1 MKKISHRYVRKT
13 AAGVVALSMLC
24 AAAIPSV
31 LAMPAGAASA
41 SGDLNGDGSVTAADV
56 AILQTSLL
64 GGTAL
69 TAEQYANADV
79 TGDGAVDGLDLTR
92 LRQMAAVVP
101 VSDAIAI
108 HLSDSGI
115 TVEGDTKGVT
125 AVSGKAV
132 TISASGN
139 YTVDGSITDGQILVN
154 IPDTTADS
162 DAVSLYLQ
170 DVTMTSSNGA
180 PCILGQSAK
189 KLKLTCS
196 GENTLTDTAAEA
208 NADTSGVIYGDCDIT
223 VTKNSTGTLNIT
235 SSMNTA
241 IRSKDDIKLNGG
253 AVVIN
258 TDVDDTSDA
267 DAIRANNTLEVDGAS
282 VSITSSADGLKSSK
296 EDVSI
301 LSGKVSIK
309 VGNDAVQAATALN
322 ISGGTVIASG
332 DRGFTLDENGT
343 LAITGGDVLATATDY
358 AFGMDSSGAAV
369 TVDTSGC
376 TQGVVQLDYAA
387 EWKKSNAVTL
397 KKGSDTVFEM
407 TPNKKYT
414 YVLASGAKLSGTDS
428 YTLYTGGT
436 QMNHS
441 GSDNGTFAMTG
452 TLTKFT
458 DVKELTGGSELPDD
472 DSVVTALVYSGSS
485 VTATNA
491 SGGVVSNPSN
501 LTISGANVTITA
513 SSEISVSGESTSG
526 QLAVNVDKT
535 AEPEGKV
542 VLNLEGLTLS
552 NSSAAP
558 IYVEAIGDEVQISAK
573 NGTTNT
579 ISDGTSHTD
588 TYVDS
593 DGNTNT
599 VNGAIFSRDD
609 LKLKGKGTLIVNGN
623 TEDGI
628 VCKNDLKIWNGNI
641 TVNAADDGIRGND
654 SVRIGDPDAADYS
667 SLSVT
672 VNTNNGS
679 SGGDGIKTN
688 SDEDGKG
695 YVTINGGTVNID
707 SYADGIQAE
716 QTFTMN
722 GGELNITTYQGSN
735 FTGSASGGNGGW
747 GGGMGGN
754 DGNSNKTDISAKG
767 IKAVGVYDEAGTTWQ
782 SGGDLIVNGGTIT
795 IDSSDD
801 SLHCGGDMQLLGGSM
816 TLATADD
823 GAHSDH
829 ALTIGSTGGDYD
841 APYVNIT
848 KSYEGI
854 EGVDITQ
861 NSGTVMVTS
870 SDDGYNA
877 AGGADS
883 SGNNNSGGWGQGS
896 WGGPGGGSS
905 SDGSQ
910 TMTFNGGYAYVN
922 AAGDGLDSNGNIYFN
937 GGYVFVSQTGG
948 GNGPLD
954 CGDSNNSITYSGGTV
969 IAAGSSD
976 MFETP
981 SSYSF
986 LSTTSVSAGQTITFT
1001 DASGN
1006 VLATFT
1012 LPNGSAEMVMCSQES
1027 SVTCYTGGTLSGT
1040 TYFASQDSTNR
1051 CGYGGTIS
1059 GGTAVSASSGGNSDP
1074 EAAEI
1079 TAVLSTGNLTL
1090 WHKTAISLKYAY
1102 FQVKNIPPHPNP
1114 SAPM

>member
-387 EWKKSNAVTL
+387 EWKKSNALTL

-1074 EAAEI
+1074 GGG
-1079 TAVLSTGNLTL
+1079 GNNRP
-1090 WHKTAISLKYAY
+1090 
-1102 FQVKNIPPHPNP
+1102 F
-1114 SAPM
+1114 

>member
-1 MKKISHRYVRKT
+1 MKTSKRRIARQT
-13 AAGVVALSMLC
+13 AAGLLTLSVLC
-24 AAAIPSV
+24 TAAIPGM
-31 LAMPAGAASA
+31 LALPAGAAAAA
-41 SGDLNGDGSVTAADV
+41 SGDLNGDGSVTGADV
-56 AILQTSLL
+56 AILQQYLL
-64 GGTAL
+64 QSASL
-69 TAEQYANADV
+69 TADQAASADV
-79 TGDGAVDGLDLTR
+79 VADGVLNGLDLAR
-92 LRQMAAVVP
+92 LRQMAQSTTP

-125 AVSGKAV
+125 AVSGKTV

-154 IPDTTADS
+154 VPDITADA

-170 DVTMTSSNGA
+170 DVTMTSSTGA

-189 KLKLTCS
+189 KLKLTCN
-196 GENTLTDTAAEA
+196 GTNTLTDTAAEA

-223 VTKNSTGTLNIT
+223 VTKNSTGSLNIT

-253 AVVIN
+253 TIVVN

-282 VSITSSADGLKSSK
+282 VTVTSSADGLKSSK

-301 LSGKVSIK
+301 LSGTVNIK
-309 VGNDAVQAATALN
+309 AGNDAVQAVTA
-322 ISGGTVIASG
+322 ISIADGTVTACG
-332 DRGFTLDENGT
+332 DRGFTLDENST
-343 LAITGGDVLATATDY
+343 LSITGGNVLATATDY
-358 AFGMDSSGAAV
+358 AFGMNASGTAV

-397 KKGSDTVFEM
+397 KNGSETVFDM
-407 TPNKKYT
+407 TPSKKYT
-414 YVLASGAKLSGTDS
+414 YVLASSPKLSASGS

-436 QMNHS
+436 QMTHD

-452 TLTKFT
+452 TPTKFT
-458 DVKELTGGSELPDD
+458 GVKELTGGSTLPDED
-472 DSVVTALVYSGSS
+472 DVVTSLVYSGSS

-491 SGGVVSNPSN
+491 SGSVVSNPSN
-501 LTISGANVTITA
+501 LTISGANVTVTA

-526 QLAVNVDKT
+526 QLAVHVDKT
-535 AEPEGKV
+535 AEPAGKV

-552 NSSAAP
+552 NSTAAP

-593 DGNTNT
+593 DGNTNP

-654 SVRIGDPDAADYS
+654 SVRIGDPDATDHS
-667 SLSVT
+667 TLSVT
-672 VNTNNGS
+672 VNTNNGT

-695 YVTINGGTVNID
+695 YITMSGGTVNID

-722 GGELNITTYQGSN
+722 GGDLNITTYQGAN
-735 FTGSASGGNGGW
+735 YTGSSSGGNGGW
-747 GGGMGGN
+747 GG
-754 DGNSNKTDISAKG
+754 
-767 IKAVGVYDEAGTTWQ
+767 
-782 SGGDLIVNGGTIT
+782 
-795 IDSSDD
+795 
-801 SLHCGGDMQLLGGSM
+801 
-816 TLATADD
+816 
-823 GAHSDH
+823 
-829 ALTIGSTGGDYD
+829 
-841 APYVNIT
+841 
-848 KSYEGI
+848 
-854 EGVDITQ
+854 
-861 NSGTVMVTS
+861 
-870 SDDGYNA
+870 
-877 AGGADS
+877 
-883 SGNNNSGGWGQGS
+883 
-896 WGGPGGGSS
+896 PGGGNSS
-905 SDGSQ
+905 NGSQ
-910 TMTFNGGYAYVN
+910 AMTFNGGYTYVN
-922 AAGDGLDSNGNIYFN
+922 AAGDGLDSNGNISFN

-969 IAAGSSD
+969 IAAGSND

-986 LSTTSVSAGQTITFT
+986 LSQTSVSAGQTITFT

-1012 LPNGSAEMVMCSQES
+1012 LPNGSSEMVMCSDSS

-1059 GGTAVSASSGGNSDP
+1059 GGTTVTANSGG
-1074 EAAEI
+1074 
-1079 TAVLSTGNLTL
+1079 GNNNRP
-1090 WHKTAISLKYAY
+1090 
-1102 FQVKNIPPHPNP
+1102 F
-1114 SAPM
+1114 

>member
-735 FTGSASGGNGGW
+735 FTGSASGGW

-1059 GGTAVSASSGGNSDP
+1059 GGTAVSASSGGNSGP
-1074 EAAEI
+1074 GGG
-1079 TAVLSTGNLTL
+1079 GNNRP
-1090 WHKTAISLKYAY
+1090 
-1102 FQVKNIPPHPNP
+1102 F
-1114 SAPM
+1114 

>member
-79 TGDGAVDGLDLTR
+79 TGDGAVDGLDVTR

-1074 EAAEI
+1074 GGG
-1079 TAVLSTGNLTL
+1079 GNNRP
-1090 WHKTAISLKYAY
+1090 
-1102 FQVKNIPPHPNP
+1102 F
-1114 SAPM
+1114 

>member
-1 MKKISHRYVRKT
+1 M
-13 AAGVVALSMLC
+13 
-24 AAAIPSV
+24 
-31 LAMPAGAASA
+31 
-41 SGDLNGDGSVTAADV
+41 
-56 AILQTSLL
+56 
-64 GGTAL
+64 
-69 TAEQYANADV
+69 
-79 TGDGAVDGLDLTR
+79 
-92 LRQMAAVVP
+92 
-101 VSDAIAI
+101 
-108 HLSDSGI
+108 
-115 TVEGDTKGVT
+115 
-125 AVSGKAV
+125 
-132 TISASGN
+132 
-139 YTVDGSITDGQILVN
+139 
-154 IPDTTADS
+154 
-162 DAVSLYLQ
+162 
-170 DVTMTSSNGA
+170 
-180 PCILGQSAK
+180 
-189 KLKLTCS
+189 
-196 GENTLTDTAAEA
+196 
-208 NADTSGVIYGDCDIT
+208 IYGDCDIT

-309 VGNDAVQAATALN
+309 AGNDAVQAATALK

-358 AFGMDSSGAAV
+358 AYGMDSSGAAV

-1074 EAAEI
+1074 GGG
-1079 TAVLSTGNLTL
+1079 GNNRP
-1090 WHKTAISLKYAY
+1090 
-1102 FQVKNIPPHPNP
+1102 F
-1114 SAPM
+1114 

>member
-679 SGGDGIKTN
+679 TGGDGIKTN

-1059 GGTAVSASSGGNSDP
+1059 GGTAVSASSGGNSGP
-1074 EAAEI
+1074 GGG
-1079 TAVLSTGNLTL
+1079 GNNRP
-1090 WHKTAISLKYAY
+1090 
-1102 FQVKNIPPHPNP
+1102 F
-1114 SAPM
+1114 

>member
-641 TVNAADDGIRGND
+641 TVNAADDGMRGND
-654 SVRIGDPDAADYS
+654 SVRIGDPDATDYS

-896 WGGPGGGSS
+896 WGGPGGGSF

-1074 EAAEI
+1074 GGG
-1079 TAVLSTGNLTL
+1079 GNNRP
-1090 WHKTAISLKYAY
+1090 
-1102 FQVKNIPPHPNP
+1102 F
-1114 SAPM
+1114 

>member
-125 AVSGKAV
+125 AVSGKTV

-170 DVTMTSSNGA
+170 DVTMTSSTGA

-309 VGNDAVQAATALN
+309 AGNDAVQAATALN

-343 LAITGGDVLATATDY
+343 LAITGGNVLATATDY

-436 QMNHS
+436 QMTHS

-458 DVKELTGGSELPDD
+458 DVKELTGGSEFPDD

-558 IYVEAIGDEVQISAK
+558 IYVEAIGNEVQISAK

-883 SGNNNSGGWGQGS
+883 SGNNNSGGWGQGG
-896 WGGPGGGSS
+896 WGGPGGGNS

-1059 GGTAVSASSGGNSDP
+1059 GGTAVSASSGGNSGP
-1074 EAAEI
+1074 GGG
-1079 TAVLSTGNLTL
+1079 GNNRP
-1090 WHKTAISLKYAY
+1090 
-1102 FQVKNIPPHPNP
+1102 F
-1114 SAPM
+1114 

>member
-795 IDSSDD
+795 IDSSND

-1059 GGTAVSASSGGNSDP
+1059 GGTAVSASSGGNSGP
-1074 EAAEI
+1074 GGG
-1079 TAVLSTGNLTL
+1079 GNNRP
-1090 WHKTAISLKYAY
+1090 
-1102 FQVKNIPPHPNP
+1102 F
-1114 SAPM
+1114 

>member
-170 DVTMTSSNGA
+170 DVTMTSSTGA

-376 TQGVVQLDYAA
+376 TQGVVQLDYTA

-870 SDDGYNA
+870 NDDGYNA

-1074 EAAEI
+1074 GGGG
-1079 TAVLSTGNLTL
+1079 TNRP
-1090 WHKTAISLKYAY
+1090 
-1102 FQVKNIPPHPNP
+1102 F
-1114 SAPM
+1114 

>member
-829 ALTIGSTGGDYD
+829 ALTIGSTGG
-841 APYVNIT
+841 
-848 KSYEGI
+848 
-854 EGVDITQ
+854 
-861 NSGTVMVTS
+861 
-870 SDDGYNA
+870 
-877 AGGADS
+877 
-883 SGNNNSGGWGQGS
+883 
-896 WGGPGGGSS
+896 GSS

-1074 EAAEI
+1074 GGG
-1079 TAVLSTGNLTL
+1079 GNNRP
-1090 WHKTAISLKYAY
+1090 
-1102 FQVKNIPPHPNP
+1102 F
-1114 SAPM
+1114 

>member
-376 TQGVVQLDYAA
+376 TQGVVQLDYVA

-1074 EAAEI
+1074 GGG
-1079 TAVLSTGNLTL
+1079 GNNRP
-1090 WHKTAISLKYAY
+1090 
-1102 FQVKNIPPHPNP
+1102 F
-1114 SAPM
+1114 

>member
-954 CGDSNNSITYSGGTV
+954 CGDSNNSITYSGGTE

-1059 GGTAVSASSGGNSDP
+1059 GGTAVSASSGGNSGP
-1074 EAAEI
+1074 GGG
-1079 TAVLSTGNLTL
+1079 GNNRP
-1090 WHKTAISLKYAY
+1090 
-1102 FQVKNIPPHPNP
+1102 F
-1114 SAPM
+1114 

>member
-1 MKKISHRYVRKT
+1 
-13 AAGVVALSMLC
+13 
-24 AAAIPSV
+24 
-31 LAMPAGAASA
+31 
-41 SGDLNGDGSVTAADV
+41 
-56 AILQTSLL
+56 
-64 GGTAL
+64 
-69 TAEQYANADV
+69 
-79 TGDGAVDGLDLTR
+79 
-92 LRQMAAVVP
+92 MAAVVP

-125 AVSGKAV
+125 AVSGKTV

-139 YTVDGSITDGQILVN
+139 YTVDGSVTDGQILVN

-309 VGNDAVQAATALN
+309 AGNDAVQAATALN

-436 QMNHS
+436 QMTHS

-458 DVKELTGGSELPDD
+458 DVKELTGGSEFPDD

-1074 EAAEI
+1074 GGGG
-1079 TAVLSTGNLTL
+1079 TNRP
-1090 WHKTAISLKYAY
+1090 
-1102 FQVKNIPPHPNP
+1102 F
-1114 SAPM
+1114 

>member
-41 SGDLNGDGSVTAADV
+41 SGNLNGDGSVTAADA

-125 AVSGKAV
+125 AVSGKTV

-139 YTVDGSITDGQILVN
+139 YTVDGSVTDGQILVN
-154 IPDTTADS
+154 VPDTTADS

-170 DVTMTSSNGA
+170 DVTMTSSTGA

-309 VGNDAVQAATALN
+309 AGNDAVQAATALN

-436 QMNHS
+436 QMTHS

-458 DVKELTGGSELPDD
+458 DVKELTGGSEFPDD

-782 SGGDLIVNGGTIT
+782 SGGDLIVNGGMIT

-883 SGNNNSGGWGQGS
+883 SGNNNSGGWGQGG
-896 WGGPGGGSS
+896 WGGPGGGNS

-1059 GGTAVSASSGGNSDP
+1059 GGTAVSASSGGNSGP
-1074 EAAEI
+1074 GGG
-1079 TAVLSTGNLTL
+1079 GNNRP
-1090 WHKTAISLKYAY
+1090 
-1102 FQVKNIPPHPNP
+1102 F
-1114 SAPM
+1114 

>member
-458 DVKELTGGSELPDD
+458 DVKELTGGSEFPDD

-1074 EAAEI
+1074 GGG
-1079 TAVLSTGNLTL
+1079 GNNRP
-1090 WHKTAISLKYAY
+1090 
-1102 FQVKNIPPHPNP
+1102 F
-1114 SAPM
+1114 

>member
-125 AVSGKAV
+125 AVSGKTV

-170 DVTMTSSNGA
+170 DVTMTSSTGA

-309 VGNDAVQAATALN
+309 AGNDAVQAATALN

-436 QMNHS
+436 QMTHS

-458 DVKELTGGSELPDD
+458 DVKELTGGSEFPDD

-883 SGNNNSGGWGQGS
+883 SGNNNSGGWGQGG
-896 WGGPGGGSS
+896 WGGPGGGNS

-1059 GGTAVSASSGGNSDP
+1059 GGTAVSASSGGNSGP
-1074 EAAEI
+1074 GGG
-1079 TAVLSTGNLTL
+1079 GNNRP
-1090 WHKTAISLKYAY
+1090 
-1102 FQVKNIPPHPNP
+1102 F
-1114 SAPM
+1114 

>member
-535 AEPEGKV
+535 AEPESKV

-654 SVRIGDPDAADYS
+654 SVRIGDPDATDYS

-883 SGNNNSGGWGQGS
+883 SGNNNSGGWGQGG
-896 WGGPGGGSS
+896 WGGPGGGNS

-1059 GGTAVSASSGGNSDP
+1059 GGTAVSASSGGNSGWGGG
-1074 EAAEI
+1074 
-1079 TAVLSTGNLTL
+1079 GNNRP
-1090 WHKTAISLKYAY
+1090 
-1102 FQVKNIPPHPNP
+1102 F
-1114 SAPM
+1114 

>member
-125 AVSGKAV
+125 AVSGKTV

-309 VGNDAVQAATALN
+309 AGNDAVQAATALN

-436 QMNHS
+436 QMTHS

-458 DVKELTGGSELPDD
+458 DVKELTGGSEFPDD

-1074 EAAEI
+1074 GGG
-1079 TAVLSTGNLTL
+1079 GNNRP
-1090 WHKTAISLKYAY
+1090 
-1102 FQVKNIPPHPNP
+1102 F
-1114 SAPM
+1114 

>member
-841 APYVNIT
+841 APHVNIT

-1074 EAAEI
+1074 GGG
-1079 TAVLSTGNLTL
+1079 GNNRP
-1090 WHKTAISLKYAY
+1090 
-1102 FQVKNIPPHPNP
+1102 F
-1114 SAPM
+1114 

>member
-41 SGDLNGDGSVTAADV
+41 SGDLNGDGSVTAADA

-125 AVSGKAV
+125 AVSGKTV
-132 TISASGN
+132 TISASGS
-139 YTVDGSITDGQILVN
+139 YTVDGSVTDGQILVN

-170 DVTMTSSNGA
+170 DVTMTSSTGA

-309 VGNDAVQAATALN
+309 AGNDAVQAATALN

-1074 EAAEI
+1074 GGG
-1079 TAVLSTGNLTL
+1079 GNNRP
-1090 WHKTAISLKYAY
+1090 
-1102 FQVKNIPPHPNP
+1102 F
-1114 SAPM
+1114 

>member
-795 IDSSDD
+795 IDSFDD

-1074 EAAEI
+1074 GGG
-1079 TAVLSTGNLTL
+1079 GNNRP
-1090 WHKTAISLKYAY
+1090 
-1102 FQVKNIPPHPNP
+1102 F
-1114 SAPM
+1114 

>member
-309 VGNDAVQAATALN
+309 AGNDAVQAATALN

-436 QMNHS
+436 QMTHS

-458 DVKELTGGSELPDD
+458 DVKELTGGSEFPDD

-782 SGGDLIVNGGTIT
+782 SGGDLIVNGGMIT

-883 SGNNNSGGWGQGS
+883 SGNNNSGGWGQGG
-896 WGGPGGGSS
+896 WGGPGGGNS

-1059 GGTAVSASSGGNSDP
+1059 GGTAVSASSGGNSGP
-1074 EAAEI
+1074 GGG
-1079 TAVLSTGNLTL
+1079 GNNRP
-1090 WHKTAISLKYAY
+1090 
-1102 FQVKNIPPHPNP
+1102 F
-1114 SAPM
+1114 

>member
-125 AVSGKAV
+125 AVSGKTV

-139 YTVDGSITDGQILVN
+139 YTVDGSVTDGQILVN

-309 VGNDAVQAATALN
+309 AGNDAVQAATALN

-1074 EAAEI
+1074 GGG
-1079 TAVLSTGNLTL
+1079 GNNRP
-1090 WHKTAISLKYAY
+1090 
-1102 FQVKNIPPHPNP
+1102 F
-1114 SAPM
+1114 

>member
-1 MKKISHRYVRKT
+1 MKTSKRRIARQT
-13 AAGVVALSMLC
+13 AAGLLALSVLC
-24 AAAIPSV
+24 TAAIPGM
-31 LAMPAGAASA
+31 LALPAGAAVAA
-41 SGDLNGDGSVTAADV
+41 SGDLNGDGSVTGADV
-56 AILQTSLL
+56 AILQQYLL
-64 GGTAL
+64 QSASL
-69 TAEQYANADV
+69 TADQAASADV
-79 TGDGAVDGLDLTR
+79 VADGVLNGLDLAR
-92 LRQMAAVVP
+92 LRQMAQSTTP

-125 AVSGKAV
+125 AVSGKTV

-154 IPDTTADS
+154 VPDTTADA

-170 DVTMTSSNGA
+170 DVTMTSSTGA

-189 KLKLTCS
+189 KLKLTCN
-196 GENTLTDTAAEA
+196 GTNTLTDTAAEA

-223 VTKNSTGTLNIT
+223 VTKNSTGSLNIT

-253 AVVIN
+253 TIVVN

-282 VSITSSADGLKSSK
+282 VTVTSSADGLKSSK

-301 LSGKVSIK
+301 LSGTVNIK
-309 VGNDAVQAATALN
+309 AGNDAVQAVTA
-322 ISGGTVIASG
+322 ISIADGAVTASG

-343 LAITGGDVLATATDY
+343 LSITGGNVLATATDY
-358 AFGMDSSGAAV
+358 AFGMNATGTAV

-397 KKGSDTVFEM
+397 KNGSETVFDM
-407 TPNKKYT
+407 TPSKKYT
-414 YVLASGAKLSGTDS
+414 YVLASSPKLSASGS

-436 QMNHS
+436 QMTHD

-452 TLTKFT
+452 TPTKFT
-458 DVKELTGGSELPDD
+458 GVKELTGGSTLPNEDD
-472 DSVVTALVYSGSS
+472 VVTSLVYSGSS

-491 SGGVVSNPSN
+491 SGSVVSNPSN
-501 LTISGANVTITA
+501 LTISGANVTVTA
-513 SSEISVSGESTSG
+513 SGELSVSGESTSG

-535 AEPEGKV
+535 AEPAGKV

-552 NSSAAP
+552 NSTAAP

-654 SVRIGDPDAADYS
+654 SVRIGDPDATDYS
-667 SLSVT
+667 TLSVT
-672 VNTNNGS
+672 VNTNNS
-679 SGGDGIKTN
+679 TSGGDGIKTN

-695 YVTINGGTVNID
+695 YITMSGGTVNID

-722 GGELNITTYQGSN
+722 GGDLNITTYQGAN
-735 FTGSASGGNGGW
+735 YTGSSSGGNGGW
-747 GGGMGGN
+747 GGPGGGMGG
-754 DGNSNKTDISAKG
+754 DGNSSKTDISAKG
-767 IKAVGVYDEAGTTWQ
+767 IKAVGLYDEAGTTWQ
-782 SGGDLIVNGGTIT
+782 SGGDLIINGGTIT

-829 ALTIGSTGGDYD
+829 ALTIGSTGGSYD

-883 SGNNNSGGWGQGS
+883 SGNNNNGGWGQGG
-896 WGGPGGGSS
+896 WGGPGGGNS

-910 TMTFNGGYAYVN
+910 TMTFNGGYTYVN

-986 LSTTSVSAGQTITFT
+986 LSQTSVSAGQTITFT

-1012 LPNGSAEMVMCSQES
+1012 LPNGSSEMVMCSDSS

-1059 GGTAVSASSGGNSDP
+1059 GGTTVTANSGG
-1074 EAAEI
+1074 
-1079 TAVLSTGNLTL
+1079 GNNNRP
-1090 WHKTAISLKYAY
+1090 
-1102 FQVKNIPPHPNP
+1102 F
-1114 SAPM
+1114 

>member
-41 SGDLNGDGSVTAADV
+41 SGDLNGDGSVTAADA

-170 DVTMTSSNGA
+170 DVTMTSSTGA

-332 DRGFTLDENGT
+332 DRGFTLEENGT

-376 TQGVVQLDYAA
+376 TQGVVQLDYTA

-1059 GGTAVSASSGGNSDP
+1059 GGTAVSASSGGNSGP
-1074 EAAEI
+1074 GGG
-1079 TAVLSTGNLTL
+1079 GNNRP
-1090 WHKTAISLKYAY
+1090 
-1102 FQVKNIPPHPNP
+1102 F
-1114 SAPM
+1114 

>member
-1 MKKISHRYVRKT
+1 MKKNSHRYVRKT

-41 SGDLNGDGSVTAADV
+41 SGDLNGDGSVTAADA

-115 TVEGDTKGVT
+115 TVEGDAKGVT
-125 AVSGKAV
+125 AVSGKTV
-132 TISASGN
+132 TISASGS
-139 YTVDGSITDGQILVN
+139 YTVDGSVTDGQILVN

-170 DVTMTSSNGA
+170 DVTMTSSTGA

-309 VGNDAVQAATALN
+309 AGNDAVQAATALN

-436 QMNHS
+436 QMTHS

-458 DVKELTGGSELPDD
+458 DVKDLTGGSEFPDD

-883 SGNNNSGGWGQGS
+883 SGNNNSGGWGQGG
-896 WGGPGGGSS
+896 WGGPGGGNS

-1006 VLATFT
+1006 VLAAFT

-1059 GGTAVSASSGGNSDP
+1059 GGTAVSASSGGNSGP
-1074 EAAEI
+1074 GGG
-1079 TAVLSTGNLTL
+1079 GNNRP
-1090 WHKTAISLKYAY
+1090 
-1102 FQVKNIPPHPNP
+1102 F
-1114 SAPM
+1114 

>member
-41 SGDLNGDGSVTAADV
+41 SGDLNGDGSVTAADA

-125 AVSGKAV
+125 AVSGKTV

-309 VGNDAVQAATALN
+309 AGNDAVQAATALN

-1074 EAAEI
+1074 GGG
-1079 TAVLSTGNLTL
+1079 GNNRP
-1090 WHKTAISLKYAY
+1090 
-1102 FQVKNIPPHPNP
+1102 F
-1114 SAPM
+1114 

>member
-688 SDEDGKG
+688 SDEYGKG
-695 YVTINGGTVNID
+695 NVTNNGGTVNID

-1074 EAAEI
+1074 GGG
-1079 TAVLSTGNLTL
+1079 GNNRP
-1090 WHKTAISLKYAY
+1090 
-1102 FQVKNIPPHPNP
+1102 F
-1114 SAPM
+1114 

>member
-1 MKKISHRYVRKT
+1 MKKNSHRYVRKT

-41 SGDLNGDGSVTAADV
+41 SGDLNGDGSVTAADA

-115 TVEGDTKGVT
+115 TVEGDAKGVT
-125 AVSGKAV
+125 AVSGKTV
-132 TISASGN
+132 TISASGS
-139 YTVDGSITDGQILVN
+139 YTVDGSVTDGQILVN

-170 DVTMTSSNGA
+170 DVTMTSSTGA

-309 VGNDAVQAATALN
+309 AGNDAVQAATALN

-441 GSDNGTFAMTG
+441 GSDNGTFSMTG

-458 DVKELTGGSELPDD
+458 DVKDLTGGSEFPDD

-1027 SVTCYTGGTLSGT
+1027 SVTCYTGGKLSGT

-1059 GGTAVSASSGGNSDP
+1059 GGTAVSASSGGNSGWG
-1074 EAAEI
+1074 AAEI
-1079 TAVLSTGNLTL
+1079 TARSEHRQSDAL
-1090 WHKTAISLKYAY
+1090 A
-1102 FQVKNIPPHPNP
+1102 
-1114 SAPM
+1114 

>member
-309 VGNDAVQAATALN
+309 AGNDAVQAATALN

-436 QMNHS
+436 QMTHS

-458 DVKELTGGSELPDD
+458 DVKELTGGSEFPDD

-1059 GGTAVSASSGGNSDP
+1059 GGTAVSASSGGNSGP
-1074 EAAEI
+1074 GGG
-1079 TAVLSTGNLTL
+1079 GNNRP
-1090 WHKTAISLKYAY
+1090 
-1102 FQVKNIPPHPNP
+1102 F
-1114 SAPM
+1114 

>member
-1 MKKISHRYVRKT
+1 MKKNSHRYVRKT

-125 AVSGKAV
+125 AVSGKTV
-132 TISASGN
+132 TISASGS
-139 YTVDGSITDGQILVN
+139 YTVDGSVTDGQILVN

-170 DVTMTSSNGA
+170 DVTMTSSTGA

-196 GENTLTDTAAEA
+196 GDNTLTDTAAEA

-309 VGNDAVQAATALN
+309 AGNDAVQAATALN

-436 QMNHS
+436 QMTHS

-458 DVKELTGGSELPDD
+458 DVKELTGGSEFPDD

-654 SVRIGDPDAADYS
+654 SVRIGDPDATDYS

-883 SGNNNSGGWGQGS
+883 SGNNNSGGWGQGG
-896 WGGPGGGSS
+896 WGGPGGGNS

-1040 TYFASQDSTNR
+1040 TYFVSQDSTNR

-1059 GGTAVSASSGGNSDP
+1059 GGTAVSASSGGNSGP
-1074 EAAEI
+1074 GGG
-1079 TAVLSTGNLTL
+1079 GNNRP
-1090 WHKTAISLKYAY
+1090 
-1102 FQVKNIPPHPNP
+1102 F
-1114 SAPM
+1114 

>member
-31 LAMPAGAASA
+31 LAMSAGAASA

-125 AVSGKAV
+125 AVSGKTV

-170 DVTMTSSNGA
+170 DVTMTSSTGA

-309 VGNDAVQAATALN
+309 AGNDAVQAATALN

-436 QMNHS
+436 QMTHS

-458 DVKELTGGSELPDD
+458 DVKELTGGSEFPDD

-542 VLNLEGLTLS
+542 VLNLEELTLS

-782 SGGDLIVNGGTIT
+782 SGGD
-795 IDSSDD
+795 
-801 SLHCGGDMQLLGGSM
+801 
-816 TLATADD
+816 
-823 GAHSDH
+823 
-829 ALTIGSTGGDYD
+829 YD

-1074 EAAEI
+1074 GGG
-1079 TAVLSTGNLTL
+1079 GNNRP
-1090 WHKTAISLKYAY
+1090 
-1102 FQVKNIPPHPNP
+1102 F
-1114 SAPM
+1114 

>member
-41 SGDLNGDGSVTAADV
+41 SGDLNGDGSVTAADA

-309 VGNDAVQAATALN
+309 AGNDAVQAATALN

-436 QMNHS
+436 QMTHS

-458 DVKELTGGSELPDD
+458 DVKELTGGSEFPDD

-782 SGGDLIVNGGTIT
+782 SGGDLIVNGGMIT

-883 SGNNNSGGWGQGS
+883 SGNNNSGGWGQGG
-896 WGGPGGGSS
+896 WGGPGGGNS

-1059 GGTAVSASSGGNSDP
+1059 GGTAVSASSGGNSGP
-1074 EAAEI
+1074 GGG
-1079 TAVLSTGNLTL
+1079 GNNRP
-1090 WHKTAISLKYAY
+1090 
-1102 FQVKNIPPHPNP
+1102 F
-1114 SAPM
+1114 

>member
-41 SGDLNGDGSVTAADV
+41 SGDLNGDGSVTA
-56 AILQTSLL
+56 
-64 GGTAL
+64 
-69 TAEQYANADV
+69 ADV

-1074 EAAEI
+1074 GGG
-1079 TAVLSTGNLTL
+1079 GNNRP
-1090 WHKTAISLKYAY
+1090 
-1102 FQVKNIPPHPNP
+1102 F
-1114 SAPM
+1114 

>member
-309 VGNDAVQAATALN
+309 AGNDAVQAATALN

-782 SGGDLIVNGGTIT
+782 SGGD
-795 IDSSDD
+795 
-801 SLHCGGDMQLLGGSM
+801 MQLLGGSM

-905 SDGSQ
+905 SDGGQ

-986 LSTTSVSAGQTITFT
+986 LSTASVSAGQTITFT

-1059 GGTAVSASSGGNSDP
+1059 GGTAVSASSGGNSGP
-1074 EAAEI
+1074 GGG
-1079 TAVLSTGNLTL
+1079 GNNRP
-1090 WHKTAISLKYAY
+1090 
-1102 FQVKNIPPHPNP
+1102 F
-1114 SAPM
+1114 

>member
-861 NSGTVMVTS
+861 NCGTVMVTS

-1051 CGYGGTIS
+1051 CGYGGTIG
-1059 GGTAVSASSGGNSDP
+1059 GGTAVSASSGGNSGP
-1074 EAAEI
+1074 GGG
-1079 TAVLSTGNLTL
+1079 GNNRP
-1090 WHKTAISLKYAY
+1090 
-1102 FQVKNIPPHPNP
+1102 F
-1114 SAPM
+1114 

>member
-41 SGDLNGDGSVTAADV
+41 FGDLNGDGSVTAADV

-322 ISGGTVIASG
+322 ISGGTVIVSG

-1074 EAAEI
+1074 GGG
-1079 TAVLSTGNLTL
+1079 GNNRP
-1090 WHKTAISLKYAY
+1090 
-1102 FQVKNIPPHPNP
+1102 F
-1114 SAPM
+1114 

>member
-31 LAMPAGAASA
+31 LAMPADAASA

-735 FTGSASGGNGGW
+735 FTGSASGGW

-1059 GGTAVSASSGGNSDP
+1059 GGTAVSASSGGNSGP
-1074 EAAEI
+1074 GGG
-1079 TAVLSTGNLTL
+1079 GNNRP
-1090 WHKTAISLKYAY
+1090 
-1102 FQVKNIPPHPNP
+1102 F
-1114 SAPM
+1114 

>member
-1 MKKISHRYVRKT
+1 
-13 AAGVVALSMLC
+13 
-24 AAAIPSV
+24 
-31 LAMPAGAASA
+31 
-41 SGDLNGDGSVTAADV
+41 
-56 AILQTSLL
+56 
-64 GGTAL
+64 
-69 TAEQYANADV
+69 
-79 TGDGAVDGLDLTR
+79 
-92 LRQMAAVVP
+92 
-101 VSDAIAI
+101 
-108 HLSDSGI
+108 
-115 TVEGDTKGVT
+115 
-125 AVSGKAV
+125 
-132 TISASGN
+132 
-139 YTVDGSITDGQILVN
+139 
-154 IPDTTADS
+154 
-162 DAVSLYLQ
+162 
-170 DVTMTSSNGA
+170 MTSSNGA

-309 VGNDAVQAATALN
+309 AGNDAVQAATALN

-1074 EAAEI
+1074 GGG
-1079 TAVLSTGNLTL
+1079 GNNRP
-1090 WHKTAISLKYAY
+1090 
-1102 FQVKNIPPHPNP
+1102 F
-1114 SAPM
+1114 